1 MPKFTKKEQSRR
13 SSSSTLPPNQLIFD
27 KKIIN
32 DAQQARIRL
41 RRKAN
46 LVLHCVFTALLLCG
60 CAVLLK
66 TVFYD
71 GIICDASAL
80 TTNLSFK
87 FDTLTDITLSTAR
100 GHLYDAALN
109 GAHNISSAFINN
121 ITNIGA
127 TIISTYETVTSN
139 LTASIEIKSL
149 CSTIL
154 ENIHMSALA
163 IIQTIPSITMHL
175 QTLWNALLHI
185 IDSVQKNLA

>member
-1 MPKFTKKEQSRR
+1 MIKSTKKKQSRKR
-13 SSSSTLPPNQLIFD
+13 KPSSSTLPPNQLIFD

-32 DAQQARIRL
+32 DAQQARSRL

-46 LVLHCVFTALLLCG
+46 LVLQCIFTALLLFG

-71 GIICDASAL
+71 GIIFDISAL

-87 FDTLTDITLSTAR
+87 FDTLTDTTLSTAR
-100 GHLYDAALN
+100 CHLYDAALN
-109 GAHNISSAFINN
+109 GAHSISSIFIKN

-139 LTASIEIKSL
+139 LNASIGIKSL
-149 CSTIL
+149 CVTIW
-154 ENIHMSALA
+154 ENALA
-163 IIQTIPSITMHL
+163 ITQTIPNITIHP
-175 QTLWNALLHI
+175 LWNGLLHL